1 MIRSPV
7 VDREPRIIAALE
19 VEFERLGQRVLAR
32 SENVSRHGIFLR
44 TTQFL
49 PAGTVVELNIWL
61 PDGPSV
67 QLAARVAHVLSETA
81 ARALGREPG
90 MGFMFLD
97 QDPAR
102 LALLHRQI
110 ERQASLG
117 RAATRSIPAPL
128 RAVVA
133 EGSTRM
139 LERLATGLGGQG
151 FAVESAQNGAEAYA
165 ACLERPPDVV
175 LAAEDMPIMDG
186 WILVRRLQAHPMLV
200 DVPVVLMTDRTGDMA
215 RLEAYRLGV
224 KDVLEKP
231 FTDEEVAL
239 RLRGAAAQR
248 RRTAEHVILRGK
260 IHEVGLATL
269 LSLLDFE
276 HKSGMLILIRPG
288 DIATLYVAD
297 GQVVKVDP
305 VQEGESPREA
315 LFRLLDWD
323 QGRFEF
329 LMSDVVGRD
338 EIDLPTSHV
347 LIEHARLRDESGR

>member
-1 MIRSPV
+1 MV

-19 VEFERLGQRVLAR
+19 VEFERLGRRVLAR
-32 SENVSRHGIFLR
+32 SENVSHHGIFLR

-49 PAGTVVELNIWL
+49 PAGTVVELKIWL
-61 PDGPSV
+61 PDGPAV
-67 QLAARVAHVLSETA
+67 QLASRVAHVLSEVSA
-81 ARALGREPG
+81 QALGREPG
-90 MGFMFLD
+90 MGFVFLE

-102 LALLHRQI
+102 LSLLHRQI
-110 ERQASLG
+110 ERQASPGLAG
-117 RAATRSIPAPL
+117 ARAIPVPL

-133 EGSTRM
+133 ESSTRM
-139 LERLATGLGGQG
+139 LERLASGLGAQG
-151 FAVESAQNGAEAYA
+151 FAVDSAQNGAEAYA

-186 WILVRRLQAHPMLV
+186 GTLVRRLKAHPMLV

-215 RLEAYRLGV
+215 RLEAYRIGV

-231 FTDEEVAL
+231 FTDEELAL

-276 HKSGMLILIRPG
+276 HKSGMLILLREG
-288 DIATLYVAD
+288 EMATLFIAD
-297 GQVVKVDP
+297 GRVVKVDP
-305 VQEGESPREA
+305 VPQGESPRQG

-329 LMSDVVGRD
+329 LMSEVVGRD
-338 EIDLPTSHV
+338 EIDLPTSY
-347 LIEHARLRDESGR
+347 LLLEHARLRDEGDT